1 MCWGPLE
8 QHMGC
13 QGGCVSTC
21 ICGSDG
27 THPLRQ
33 QNPLCS
39 QIMKYS
45 ISRLLYYYKYNSRKT
60 YFRINFFWLRGSEL
74 FWGGS
79 QLSKEARV
87 VRALKIQSDSLGS
100 SPCFVLYDLRQVP
113 SPLWTCFCIAKW
125 GKCLPC
131 WVSLWWC
138 TWIHWIY
145 CKVLYNIIYTI
156 KKTPSLAD
164 QKYDKTALSSFF
176 DLASPPNDPSQMVP
190 TLRKDPRLHS
200 REQHEVFCHTHGTH
214 SCSCL
219 QTMQTA
225 SNNSWHKGDIW
236 GKVVGTHN
244 LKKAG

>member
-1 MCWGPLE
+1 MCK
-8 QHMGC
+8 HMHLW
-13 QGGCVSTC
+13 
-21 ICGSDG
+21 CGWYLFLNQK

-100 SPCFVLYDLRQVP
+100 SPCFVPYDLRQVP

-145 CKVLYNIIYTI
+145 CKVLYNIIYTYYI
-156 KKTPSLAD
+156 YNKGNTK
-164 QKYDKTALSSFF
+164 
-176 DLASPPNDPSQMVP
+176 
-190 TLRKDPRLHS
+190 
-200 REQHEVFCHTHGTH
+200 
-214 SCSCL
+214 SC
-219 QTMQTA
+219 
-225 SNNSWHKGDIW
+225 WPEIW
-236 GKVVGTHN
+236 
-244 LKKAG
+244 